1 MIRILGLIPAR
12 SGSKGVRG
20 KNLRALC
27 GRPLIEYT
35 IDAALAAPSIAR
47 VVVSTEDSA
56 IADVAMRA
64 GADVPFLRPAELA
77 RDDTPMFPVIEHA
90 VATLEAIN
98 DRYDAI
104 CLLQPTCPLRSP
116 EVIEN
121 CIGLFQSRGVD
132 TVFTALPVP
141 DHHHPNWVYL
151 VGADGLLRRAVTDPL
166 VSRRQDL
173 PAAMHREGSVYL
185 ARRNVIMERKSLYG
199 RTIAGYPMDPAE
211 SVNIDQPAD
220 WDRAEELLA
229 RMRRGG

>member
-12 SGSKGVRG
+12 SGSKGVPG

-35 IDAALAAPSIAR
+35 IDAALAAPSISR

-64 GADVPFLRPAELA
+64 GAEVPFLRPAALA

-90 VATLEAIN
+90 VATLEAMN

-104 CLLQPTCPLRSP
+104 CLLQPTCPLRRP

-121 CIGLFQSRGVD
+121 CIGLLQARGVD

-151 VGADGLLRRAVTDPL
+151 ADANGLLRRAVADPL
-166 VSRRQDL
+166 VTRRQDL
-173 PAAMHREGSVYL
+173 PPAIHREGSVYI
-185 ARRNVIMERKSLYG
+185 ARRHVIMERKSLYG
-199 RTIAGYPMDPAE
+199 TTIAGHLMDPAE
-211 SVNIDQPAD
+211 CVNIDQPAD

-229 RMRRGG
+229 RMRQDR